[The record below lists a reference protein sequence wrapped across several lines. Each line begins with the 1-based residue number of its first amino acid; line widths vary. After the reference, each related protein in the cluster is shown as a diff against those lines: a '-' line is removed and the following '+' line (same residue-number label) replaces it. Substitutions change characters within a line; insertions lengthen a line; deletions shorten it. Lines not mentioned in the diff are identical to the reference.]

1 MLKWSVGETQID
13 FEAVA
18 DTVGYVAIGFS
29 HGVKHGDEVN
39 PCFEL

>member
-1 MLKWSVGETQID
+1 MLKWSVGDTQID

-29 HGVKHGDEVN
+29 HGVKHGDEVTWD
-39 PCFEL
+39 FEL